1 MKLIVGLMAAL
12 LVLLGATAAHAETD
26 VLLMGHSW
34 HFGPNSAGL
43 NGDNYGAG
51 LEYRSDRGWFVGGLS
66 YRDSYRKQAY
76 AGYVGYQYEIFQ
88 SGNWSPFVAVRA
100 GYINGSGFHGAMVLP
115 TVGVRYGRVSA
126 EVLYIPRVGGTTTN
140 VIGLFGRIAF

>member
-1 MKLIVGLMAAL
+1 MKAIAAV
-12 LVLLGATAAHAETD
+12 VLALFVTTAHAETD

-34 HFGPNSAGL
+34 HFGPNSEGL

-51 LEYRSDRGWFVGGLS
+51 LEYRSDRGWFVGGLA

-76 AGYVGYQYEIFQ
+76 AGYVGYQYEVFQ
-88 SGNWSPFVAVRA
+88 RGNWGAFVAVRA

-115 TVGVRYGRVSA
+115 TVGVKYGRFAA
-126 EVLYIPRVGGTTTN
+126 EVLYIPRVGGHTTN